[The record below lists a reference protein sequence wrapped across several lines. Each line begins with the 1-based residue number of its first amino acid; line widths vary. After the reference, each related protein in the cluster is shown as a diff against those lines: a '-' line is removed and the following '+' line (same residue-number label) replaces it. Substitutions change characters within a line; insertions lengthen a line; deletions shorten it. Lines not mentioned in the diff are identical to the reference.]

1 MNTRNGECA
10 NTCRACHW
18 TPEAKVFYPAG
29 NTTNRLFHMFR
40 EKWKNSTYWRH
51 DLGFCKPL
59 QVFLHQLFPLT
70 KLISFYKTFISL
82 QTLVRQNW
90 YLILRQRYIWYCIV
104 LHRLHTNNTSKNHSN
119 VEWSKTIQNL
129 AISWVNL
136 FLEFHHSESFPSIFK
151 ALPSGLSCFHCTI
164 QSFYFLF

>member
-1 MNTRNGECA
+1 
-10 NTCRACHW
+10 
-18 TPEAKVFYPAG
+18 
-29 NTTNRLFHMFR
+29 MFR

-59 QVFLHQLFPLT
+59 QIFLHQLFPLT

-82 QTLVRQNW
+82 QTLVRKNW
-90 YLILRQRYIWYCIV
+90 YLILRQRYVWYCIV
-104 LHRLHTNNTSKNHSN
+104 LHRLHTNNTSKNYSN

-129 AISWVNL
+129 AMSWVNL

-151 ALPSGLSCFHCTI
+151 DLPLGLSCFKLYHPIVLLSLLTLRLLALI
-164 QSFYFLF
+164 IHKLGLGNKGKGESTLVKSKAT